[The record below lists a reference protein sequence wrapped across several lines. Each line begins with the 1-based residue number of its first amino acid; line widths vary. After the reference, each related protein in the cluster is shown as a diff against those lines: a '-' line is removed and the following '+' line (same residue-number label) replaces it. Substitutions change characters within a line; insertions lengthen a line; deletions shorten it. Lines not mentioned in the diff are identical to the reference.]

1 MQNYELNEKYDKSNN
16 SYIKNIIKLIRIKHY
31 VKNALIFVPLIF
43 SLNFTKTSLIFNELL
58 AFFAFS
64 LTASF
69 VYVINDIADKE
80 KDRLHP
86 TKKNRPIAAGSI
98 SVSEGLVIAVLLIL
112 LSFYI
117 AYSINLKSLLIVAI
131 YLVTNLLYS
140 FWLKHIPV
148 IDVSIIALGFI
159 LRVLIGGTAIDVP
172 ISKWL
177 LLTIMTLSF
186 YLGFAKRRNEMSKIS
201 QTNETRKVLKEYNLA
216 FLDKAMN
223 SMMTLSIAFYALW
236 SIDEQVVR
244 TFNSDKLI
252 MTVPFVLIG
261 MFRYSLIVEGDS
273 YGDPTDV
280 IFSDKLLQLV
290 ILGYMIFV
298 FLLIYKF

>member
-1 MQNYELNEKYDKSNN
+1 MQNYELNEKHIKSNN

-80 KDRLHP
+80 KDRQHP

-98 SVSEGLVIAVLLIL
+98 SISQGLVIAAILIL

-131 YLVTNLLYS
+131 YLITNLLYS
-140 FWLKHIPV
+140 FWLKHIPIV
-148 IDVSIIALGFI
+148 DVSIIALGFI
-159 LRVLIGGTAIDVP
+159 LRVLIGGAAIDVP

-186 YLGFAKRRNEMSKIS
+186 YLGFAKRRNEMSRIS
-201 QTNETRKVLKEYNLA
+201 QTNETRKVLKEYNLG
-216 FLDKAMN
+216 F
-223 SMMTLSIAFYALW
+223 
-236 SIDEQVVR
+236 
-244 TFNSDKLI
+244 
-252 MTVPFVLIG
+252 
-261 MFRYSLIVEGDS
+261 
-273 YGDPTDV
+273 
-280 IFSDKLLQLV
+280 
-290 ILGYMIFV
+290 MIR
-298 FLLIYKF
+298 L

>member
-1 MQNYELNEKYDKSNN
+1 MQNYELNKKYVKSNN
-16 SYIKNIIKLIRIKHY
+16 SYIKNIIKLIRVKHY

-43 SLNFTKTSLIFNELL
+43 SLNFTKTSLVFNEVL
-58 AFFAFS
+58 AFVAFS

-98 SVSEGLVIAVLLIL
+98 SVSQGLAIALVLIG

-117 AYSINLKSLLIVAI
+117 AYSINLKSLLIVVL
-131 YLVTNLLYS
+131 YLITNLLYS

-148 IDVSIIALGFI
+148 VDVSIIALGFI

-172 ISKWL
+172 LSKWL

-290 ILGYMIFV
+290 ILGYIIFV
-298 FLLIYKF
+298 FMLIYRF

>member
-1 MQNYELNEKYDKSNN
+1 MGNFKLKQEYTEQNTF
-16 SYIKNIIKLIRIKHY
+16 YIKNILSLIRVKHY
-31 VKNALIFVPLIF
+31 VKNGLIFIPLIF
-43 SLNFTKTSLIFNELL
+43 SLNFMKANLLINEIL
-58 AFFAFS
+58 AFVSFS
-64 LTASF
+64 LSASF
-69 VYVINDIADKE
+69 VYVINDIADRE
-80 KDRLHP
+80 KDKLHP

-98 SVSEGLVIAVLLIL
+98 SIPQALLIAVVLIILSLWTAYLLNVKSVIIVT
-112 LSFYI
+112 FY
-117 AYSINLKSLLIVAI
+117 LI
-131 YLVTNLLYS
+131 TNLLYS
-140 FWLKHIPV
+140 FWLKNVPIV
-148 IDVSIIALGFI
+148 DVSVIALGFL
-159 LRVLIGGTAIDVP
+159 LRVLIGGTAIYVP

-186 YLGFAKRRNEMSKIS
+186 YLGFAKRRNEMSKVS
-201 QTNETRKVLKEYNLA
+201 KTNETRKVLREYNLS

-236 SIDEQVVR
+236 AIDEQVVQAL
-244 TFNSDKLI
+244 NSDKLI

-280 IFSDKLLQLV
+280 ILSDRLLQLV

-298 FLLIYKF
+298 IILIYKL